1 MRKDDE
7 AGAALL
13 NRRSYDRIVDAWD
26 RARCRPSERELAWLA
41 ALVEGLPAGAP
52 VLDLGC
58 GTGRPLAAW
67 LLQRGYAVTGVDQ
80 AAALLARA
88 RQRFPDGVWIEAEF
102 GSWLAA
108 EREEARFA
116 AVLCWDALF
125 HVERARHGAIFADA
139 RRLLREGGRLLLTSG
154 GSPGPAFTDTMFGE
168 RFFYDAHDPS
178 ATVALLRSTG
188 FGIRRHGWLDA
199 PTTGRDKGRFAV
211 LADRVD
217 SGTGDV
223 PGGDPP

>member
-1 MRKDDE
+1 MNGDIESAE
-7 AGAALL
+7 AL

-26 RARCRPSERELAWLA
+26 RARWRPSERELAWLD
-41 ALVEGLPAGAP
+41 ALLEGLPAGAP

-58 GTGRPLAAW
+58 GTGRPLGAR

-80 AAALLARA
+80 AAQLLARA
-88 RQRFPDGVWIEAEF
+88 RQQLPEGNWIEAEF

-108 EREEARFA
+108 EREQARYA

-125 HVERARHGAIFADA
+125 HVERTRHGAITADA

-154 GSPGPAFTDTMFGE
+154 GSPGPAFNDTMFGE
-168 RFFYDAHDPS
+168 RFFYDAHDPA

-188 FGIRRHGWLDA
+188 FRIRRQGWLDA

-211 LADRVD
+211 LAERVAAAPGTA
-217 SGTGDV
+217 SGGT
-223 PGGDPP
+223 PR